1 MEYYLYLLQIFGG
14 GNPKINEVINAYG
27 SAKDAYRKINGGDM
41 SLIPANRLPNV
52 RKASLEKSK
61 MITDYCR
68 SNNIGIITID
78 DEKYPIRLK
87 NIFNPP
93 VLLFTAGDIGCLD
106 SRLSVA
112 VVGPRQPSD
121 YAVRIAENI
130 CYNLAQCNVALVSGF
145 ARGIDRIAHNNCIRH
160 KKPTAAVLACGIT
173 VDYPKDSFELRREI
187 TDNGGVI
194 ISELLPDTSCNP
206 DYFKF
211 RNRIISGLSQG
222 TVVIDSNNASGS
234 LITANHAFEQDR
246 ELFFTVPQDTLDNSR
261 SKIIRYLR
269 DGAHPVYDFYDI
281 INEFYPSYSSLI
293 DDTYLDKEQ
302 LTSFISRTT
311 AAESKEKEPKPTA
324 SVDKR
329 IKKTTQ
335 AEKKPV
341 DTHRF
346 RITSVTDKE
355 KEIDYVKV
363 TPESVLKKRRKT
375 ASKALT
381 SGTGNTIASSD
392 DLPKTEEEQ
401 EDISADV
408 KIDTEPASSEMTGRA
423 ADILGIIS
431 ACDGVTLDKLLSD
444 TDMSFGELSEQ
455 LADLEIDG
463 VITCEAGGIY
473 TVKKE
478 R

>member
-41 SLIPANRLPNV
+41 SLIPVNRLPNV
-52 RKASLEKSK
+52 RKASLEHSK
-61 MITDYCR
+61 MIIDYCR
-68 SNNIGIITID
+68 SNNIGIISID
-78 DEKYPIRLK
+78 DEKYPIMLK

-93 VLLFTAGDIGCLD
+93 VVLFTAGNISCLKN
-106 SRLSVA
+106 RLSVS
-112 VVGPRQPSD
+112 VVGPRESSD
-121 YAVRIAENI
+121 YAVRMAENI
-130 CYNLAQCNVALVSGF
+130 CFNLAQCDVVLVSGF
-145 ARGIDRIAHNNCIRH
+145 ARGIDRIAHNNSIRN
-160 KKPTAAVLACGIT
+160 KKPTVAVLACGIT
-173 VDYPKDSFELRREI
+173 VDYPKDSFGLRKEI
-187 TDNGGVI
+187 TDNGGAI
-194 ISELLPDTSCNP
+194 ISELLPDTQCNP

-211 RNRIISGLSQG
+211 RNRIISGLTHG

-246 ELFFTVPQDTLDNSR
+246 ELFFTIPQDTLDNSR

-293 DDTYLDKEQ
+293 DDTYLDKDR

-324 SVDKR
+324 SGDKR

-355 KEIDYVKV
+355 KEIDYIKV
-363 TPESVLKKRRKT
+363 TPESVLKKRKKNT
-375 ASKALT
+375 SKNRSQDKPQIIPADDPT
-381 SGTGNTIASSD
+381 KIEEVDDYIPAEVVIDSKPDDSTINGKAAELLGLISSY
-392 DLPKTEEEQ
+392 
-401 EDISADV
+401 
-408 KIDTEPASSEMTGRA
+408 
-423 ADILGIIS
+423 
-431 ACDGVTLDKLLSD
+431 DGVTLDKLLSD

-463 VITCEAGGIY
+463 IITCEAGGLY
-473 TVKKE
+473 KLANK
-478 R
+478 